1 MTDDSASAQAGL
13 PGVRVPRLS
22 FRRDLLFVHSCC
34 AFRAA
39 PPPVA
44 PSLWHARSA
53 MTGAAESSAV
63 QVDRIKAEV
72 ARAFMLFHTK
82 DSKNMVDERELH
94 TILASLGK
102 DHIAV

>member
-1 MTDDSASAQAGL
+1 
-13 PGVRVPRLS
+13 
-22 FRRDLLFVHSCC
+22 
-34 AFRAA
+34 
-39 PPPVA
+39 
-44 PSLWHARSA
+44 